1 MVMAI
6 IYTNCGRYDEA
17 IDELE
22 ELLAL
27 GTNYSV
33 NDLKLNIM
41 FDPLRTLPRYQDMIA
56 RYKAEQKPL

>member
-22 ELLAL
+22 ELMAL
-27 GTNYSV
+27 RTIYTV
-33 NDLKLNIM
+33 NDLKLNSM
-41 FDPLRTLPRYQDMIA
+41 LDPLRTLPRYQEMIA
-56 RYKAEQKPL
+56 RYTAESRSL